1 MKGYKVFGSDWTCRG
16 FQFEVGKV
24 FEEKGAPK
32 CCNNGFHF
40 CTKLV
45 NCFDYYS
52 FDSNNKVAEIDAIG
66 DIDSES
72 NENKCCT
79 NKIHII
85 REVSW
90 EEVLKLVNSGDY
102 NSGDR
107 NSGNYNSG
115 DRNSGNY
122 NSGYRNSGD
131 RNSGDRNSGDYNSG
145 DYNSGNYNSG
155 DCNSGYRNSGNYN
168 SGDYNDTNHSN
179 GCFNTSEQKIMMFNK
194 PSEWTYRDWRNSE
207 AGHLL
212 NQIPRDVLEWVYS
225 EDMTDEEKENYPEH
239 ETTGGY
245 LKIFEKSDCAQIWWD
260 GLLETKKDVIKNL
273 PNFDAEIFKNITGI
287 EI

>member
-90 EEVLKLVNSGDY
+90 EEVLKLVNSG
-102 NSGDR
+102 
-107 NSGNYNSG
+107 NYNSG
-115 DRNSGNY
+115 DRNSG
-122 NSGYRNSGD
+122 
-131 RNSGDRNSGDYNSG
+131 
-145 DYNSGNYNSG
+145 
-155 DCNSGYRNSGNYN
+155 DCN

-245 LKIFEKSDCAQIWWD
+245 LKILEKSDCAQIWWD